1 LEGKSLH
8 FEAPR
13 ITVEGIR
20 WGELEARA
28 VDVICHNVAG
38 CQCLYPGQPWDWAVQ
53 LGDWLAEAGD
63 REVALAAYRQ
73 SLEWKPGDEGIEAKI
88 RALENRQE

>member
-28 VDVICHNVAG
+28 VDVICHNIAG

-63 REVALAAYRQ
+63 REGALAAYRQ
-73 SLEWKPGDEGIEAKI
+73 ALEWKPGDEGIEAKI